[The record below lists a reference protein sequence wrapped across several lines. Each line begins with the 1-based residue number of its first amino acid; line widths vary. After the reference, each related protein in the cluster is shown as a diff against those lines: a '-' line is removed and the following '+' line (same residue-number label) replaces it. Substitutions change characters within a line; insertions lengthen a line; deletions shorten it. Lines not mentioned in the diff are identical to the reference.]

1 MNLRERC
8 RVRGSLPKALP
19 FAKKPLTHH
28 SSLIFRAALSRKP
41 ARGEGTT
48 TTTASMMRNNRTHA
62 LQQKPL
68 LFDHLVGTGE
78 QCRRNCQPECLRG
91 LEIDRQL

>member
-28 SSLIFRAALSRKP
+28 SSLIFRAALSRKG
-41 ARGEGTT
+41 RGH
-48 TTTASMMRNNRTHA
+48 NN
-62 LQQKPL
+62 K
-68 LFDHLVGTGE
+68 
-78 QCRRNCQPECLRG
+78 
-91 LEIDRQL
+91 DRLYFLTQ